1 MSYGTWCGFRA
12 CASAMLL
19 LAVVVTAR
27 AEQGVTESEIL
38 IGTVADLSGPSSP
51 IGVPMRQGV
60 DMGTLLV
67 NEKGGIHG
75 RKLRVV
81 FEDSAFDARRGI
93 LAMQKLLLQ
102 DKVFA
107 FMGQM
112 GTAIVKATMP
122 MAIEQGRPFL
132 FPIALDPSYTTPPK
146 RLVAT
151 WIPDYAIQM
160 GGAAR
165 WAIEGLGKKRV
176 CSLYQDGDS
185 GDQSLEGINA
195 VLKDK
200 SLKLV
205 ESAGFKAGAPDLSS
219 QVAKLKA
226 ADCDL
231 VLVTAVARDGAV
243 AIVER
248 QKIGL
253 KADFIMA
260 QASTGASMLGLTGSA
275 AEGVYGISTSTP
287 ILQLQHLPLV
297 VEFATRYKQR
307 YGRDMDEAAYGGYLQ
322 VLLFSEIARR
332 AGPNLTVDNFIQA
345 LETVK
350 DLDLGVGSS
359 RLTFTPAKRLGT
371 TRMVVLQVKD
381 GKWQGVGEY

>member
-1 MSYGTWCGFRA
+1 MPKTTQLPLTA
-12 CASAMLL
+12 CVAA
-19 LAVVVTAR
+19 LALALGIAPVR
-27 AEQGVTESEIL
+27 AEQGVTNTEIL
-38 IGTVADLSGPSSP
+38 LGSVTDLSGPGSP

-60 DMGTLLV
+60 DLGAQLI

-75 RKLRVV
+75 RKLRVA

-93 LAMQKLLLQ
+93 LATQKLLLQ

-107 FMGQM
+107 FTGQM

-122 MAIEQGRPFL
+122 MATEQGRPFL
-132 FPIALDPSYTTPPK
+132 FPIALDPTYTNPPQ

-165 WAIEGLGKKRV
+165 WGIDTLGKKRV

-185 GDQSLEGINA
+185 GDQSLHGINA
-195 VLKDK
+195 VLKEK
-200 SLKLV
+200 GLKLI
-205 ESAGFKAGAPDLSS
+205 ESAGFKTGAADLSS
-219 QVAKLKA
+219 QIAKLKA

-231 VLVTAVARDGAV
+231 VLVTSVARDGAV

-248 QKIGL
+248 RKTDF
-253 KADFIMA
+253 KAEFIMA
-260 QASTGASMLGLTGSA
+260 QAATGAAMLDLTGAS

-287 ILQLQHLPLV
+287 LTQIMQLPKV
-297 VEFATRYKQR
+297 EEFASRYKER
-307 YGRDMDEAAYGGYLQ
+307 HGRDMNEAAYGGYLQ
-322 VLLFSEIARR
+322 VLLFTEIATR
-332 AGPNLTVDNFIQA
+332 AGPNLTVDSFIQA

-359 RLTFTPAKRLGT
+359 KLTFNAKQRLGT
-371 TRMVVLQVKD
+371 TRMVVLQVKG